1 MGTRPRAPRAR
12 KQLRF
17 GDRDLRVLGRRSR
30 SRSPPRNP
38 GGAATAVPH
47 PAVPRA
53 ATPRKPTQTRHAA
66 THQDAEQ
73 SAHKSPRPWPCI
85 NKVYMFPP
93 EKPLPIH
100 GYHGWETEYQA
111 CKAFDRPPRNYLSD
125 KPIYP
130 WLPRSQPEI
139 KVSFKLGFQ

>member
-1 MGTRPRAPRAR
+1 MVSSTPRPRAR
-12 KQLRF
+12 KRLRF
-17 GDRDLRVLGRRSR
+17 TGNKVAVLARRSR
-30 SRSPPRNP
+30 SRSPPRRP
-38 GGAATAVPH
+38 RDVGTAVP
-47 PAVPRA
+47 PQAVPRA
-53 ATPRKPTQTRHAA
+53 AGTRTATPPPHAP
-66 THQDAEQ
+66 THQDTKQ
-73 SAHKSPRPWPCI
+73 SPHKSPRAWPCI

-93 EKPLPIH
+93 EKPMPIH

-130 WLPRSQPEI
+130 WLPRSQPQF